1 MDIRIEKKKGIRAL
15 FTKKG
20 IPYLAGALFL
30 VFVLWLLL
38 RDNSSTLRVDART
51 ISVGQVVSGEF
62 NDYIRVTGQVQPITT
77 VQLSPLEAG
86 IVERLVVEEGTSV
99 KKGDVLVVLSNTSLT
114 LEILNSEAELAEKQ
128 NILRN
133 TLISMEQEKL
143 SLRQDKAQL
152 DLDVSRKKR
161 AWQQNEELYRN
172 ALIAREEWLQSK
184 EDYELAEKK
193 RELNIERQVQDSLYR
208 SVQIEQMEENLD
220 NMKRNM
226 QLIRERI
233 GNLNVKS
240 PIDGEVGLLDIVLG
254 QSVSTGQKIG
264 QINDLSDYKV
274 EAQIDESYIDRV
286 RAGLEATFDRQGT
299 DYKVRLRKVY
309 PEVRSGQFRADFT
322 FLGDH
327 PENIRSG
334 QTYYLHLELGQP
346 TEAVIIPRGSFY
358 QTTGGAWIY
367 VLAPEGDKAYKRPI
381 RIGRQNPQY
390 YEVLDGLEPG
400 ERVIVSGYENYG
412 SNDVLI
418 LNKQF
423 SAEISPHPSKPNN
436 MFRQL
441 NFRSFFNFLGRNK
454 LYAAINIFG
463 LSVSLMFVIL
473 IADYTLRQL
482 TCDDYHA
489 KADRIYVIGNEERIT
504 SGYYL
509 QKYLRDRY
517 PEIESTC
524 AVAVSGQSTD
534 AMQPVEAGQ
543 GKYSATILFADT
555 TFFRIFD
562 FELLEGDREQ
572 ALASRDNVVLSESF
586 ARKVFGTFNPMG
598 QVIRFPDEEKSYVV
612 SGVVRDIDRSVI
624 PNMDI
629 IMRAERLCDI
639 NSANDERMSNSGA
652 VTTFILA
659 RPGAD
664 LTAKIPDML
673 DYFKEIYW
681 IYKGNVYQHVTL
693 TPLRDV
699 YFLSQNNDGGF
710 NYGSWP
716 FVMILF
722 GVGAVILLFAVMN
735 YINLTVA
742 QTGFRA
748 KEMAAR
754 RLLGASRGEII
765 LKLILESTFLGVVA
779 FVIALFLAAAVEP
792 GASRLLGSK
801 IGVWQDMT
809 PAVVACYAAFI
820 VVLGV
825 VAGFIPA
832 MMVSRYKPVDIVRGS
847 FRHRTKMF
855 YSKVLI
861 TIQNVITIVL
871 IATSLTIGLQIRH
884 LISAPMGYNT
894 ADILDV
900 STEIFTGKPQI
911 AQFREELLREP
922 CVEAVALGCGTPHD
936 RGNNNTMQYGPD
948 RMIGFQIF
956 IGDSTYFRILGL
968 ERLRDNHLARMN
980 DDNMVF
986 INQHAL
992 RELGIAEDAEE
1003 FKVGMD
1009 YSYPY
1014 QIAGIYRDFQIGS
1027 ALDKPQSAMLWQTDD
1042 IADMYPWNILV
1053 KIRGDKTAAYNT
1065 VKSVFERISDGAVF
1079 TGAEYIEQEIEADYA
1094 EQRRILHI
1102 VGIFTLVAILISAL
1116 GLVAMSTYYIQQKEQ
1131 EVAVRKVFGS
1141 TRGEVLVRLVGNFM
1155 RLVGAAFVL
1164 AVPVAWYLLERWL
1177 QDYSV
1182 RISLSPLIF
1191 LIPGAFAAA
1200 VAFVAVFWQSS
1211 RAADS
1216 NPVDSIKN

>member
-1 MDIRIEKKKGIRAL
+1 M
-15 FTKKG
+15 
-20 IPYLAGALFL
+20 
-30 VFVLWLLL
+30 
-38 RDNSSTLRVDART
+38 
-51 ISVGQVVSGEF
+51 
-62 NDYIRVTGQVQPITT
+62 
-77 VQLSPLEAG
+77 
-86 IVERLVVEEGTSV
+86 
-99 KKGDVLVVLSNTSLT
+99 
-114 LEILNSEAELAEKQ
+114 
-128 NILRN
+128 
-133 TLISMEQEKL
+133 
-143 SLRQDKAQL
+143 
-152 DLDVSRKKR
+152 
-161 AWQQNEELYRN
+161 
-172 ALIAREEWLQSK
+172 
-184 EDYELAEKK
+184 
-193 RELNIERQVQDSLYR
+193 
-208 SVQIEQMEENLD
+208 
-220 NMKRNM
+220 
-226 QLIRERI
+226 
-233 GNLNVKS
+233 
-240 PIDGEVGLLDIVLG
+240 
-254 QSVSTGQKIG
+254 
-264 QINDLSDYKV
+264 
-274 EAQIDESYIDRV
+274 
-286 RAGLEATFDRQGT
+286 
-299 DYKVRLRKVY
+299 
-309 PEVRSGQFRADFT
+309 
-322 FLGDH
+322 
-327 PENIRSG
+327 
-334 QTYYLHLELGQP
+334 
-346 TEAVIIPRGSFY
+346 
-358 QTTGGAWIY
+358 
-367 VLAPEGDKAYKRPI
+367 
-381 RIGRQNPQY
+381 
-390 YEVLDGLEPG
+390 
-400 ERVIVSGYENYG
+400 
-412 SNDVLI
+412 
-418 LNKQF
+418 
-423 SAEISPHPSKPNN
+423 
-436 MFRQL
+436 
-441 NFRSFFNFLGRNK
+441 
-454 LYAAINIFG
+454 
-463 LSVSLMFVIL
+463 
-473 IADYTLRQL
+473 
-482 TCDDYHA
+482 
-489 KADRIYVIGNEERIT
+489 
-504 SGYYL
+504 
-509 QKYLRDRY
+509 
-517 PEIESTC
+517 
-524 AVAVSGQSTD
+524 
-534 AMQPVEAGQ
+534 
-543 GKYSATILFADT
+543 
-555 TFFRIFD
+555 
-562 FELLEGDREQ
+562 
-572 ALASRDNVVLSESF
+572 
-586 ARKVFGTFNPMG
+586 
-598 QVIRFPDEEKSYVV
+598 
-612 SGVVRDIDRSVI
+612 
-624 PNMDI
+624 
-629 IMRAERLCDI
+629 
-639 NSANDERMSNSGA
+639 
-652 VTTFILA
+652 TTFILA

-765 LKLILESTFLGVVA
+765 LKLILESTFLCVVA

-968 ERLRDNHLARMN
+968 ERLRDNHLATREDGN
-980 DDNMVF
+980 NALFV
-986 INQHAL
+986 NQYAL
-992 RELGIAEDAEE
+992 QALGIAEDATN
-1003 FKVGMD
+1003 FKVGENYTYNYD
-1009 YSYPY
+1009 
-1014 QIAGIYRDFQIGS
+1014 IAGVYRDFQLGS
-1027 ALDKPQSAMLWQTDD
+1027 ALDELQPVLLKYYDSPEEFLKKA
-1042 IADMYPWNILV
+1042 YPWNILV
-1053 KIRGDKTAAYNT
+1053 KIHGDKTAAYNT

-1094 EQRRILHI
+1094 QQRRILHI

-1141 TRGEVLVRLVGNFM
+1141 TRGEVLTRLVGNFM
-1155 RLVGAAFVL
+1155 RLVGAAFVI

-1191 LIPGAFAAA
+1191 LASGAFAAA

>member
-1 MDIRIEKKKGIRAL
+1 
-15 FTKKG
+15 
-20 IPYLAGALFL
+20 
-30 VFVLWLLL
+30 
-38 RDNSSTLRVDART
+38 
-51 ISVGQVVSGEF
+51 
-62 NDYIRVTGQVQPITT
+62 
-77 VQLSPLEAG
+77 
-86 IVERLVVEEGTSV
+86 
-99 KKGDVLVVLSNTSLT
+99 
-114 LEILNSEAELAEKQ
+114 
-128 NILRN
+128 
-133 TLISMEQEKL
+133 
-143 SLRQDKAQL
+143 
-152 DLDVSRKKR
+152 
-161 AWQQNEELYRN
+161 
-172 ALIAREEWLQSK
+172 
-184 EDYELAEKK
+184 
-193 RELNIERQVQDSLYR
+193 
-208 SVQIEQMEENLD
+208 
-220 NMKRNM
+220 
-226 QLIRERI
+226 
-233 GNLNVKS
+233 
-240 PIDGEVGLLDIVLG
+240 
-254 QSVSTGQKIG
+254 
-264 QINDLSDYKV
+264 
-274 EAQIDESYIDRV
+274 
-286 RAGLEATFDRQGT
+286 
-299 DYKVRLRKVY
+299 
-309 PEVRSGQFRADFT
+309 
-322 FLGDH
+322 
-327 PENIRSG
+327 
-334 QTYYLHLELGQP
+334 
-346 TEAVIIPRGSFY
+346 
-358 QTTGGAWIY
+358 
-367 VLAPEGDKAYKRPI
+367 
-381 RIGRQNPQY
+381 
-390 YEVLDGLEPG
+390 
-400 ERVIVSGYENYG
+400 
-412 SNDVLI
+412 
-418 LNKQF
+418 
-423 SAEISPHPSKPNN
+423 

-489 KADRIYVIGNEERIT
+489 KADRIYVIGNEECIT

-765 LKLILESTFLGVVA
+765 LKLILESTFLCVVA

-894 ADILDV
+894 ADILDI
-900 STEIFTGKPQI
+900 STEIFLGKKQI

-968 ERLRDNHLARMN
+968 ERLRDNHLATREDGN
-980 DDNMVF
+980 NALFV
-986 INQHAL
+986 NQYAL
-992 RELGIAEDAEE
+992 QALGIAEDATN
-1003 FKVGMD
+1003 FKVGENYTYNYD
-1009 YSYPY
+1009 
-1014 QIAGIYRDFQIGS
+1014 IAGVYRDFQLGS
-1027 ALDKPQSAMLWQTDD
+1027 ALDELQPVLLKYYDSPEEFLKKA
-1042 IADMYPWNILV
+1042 YPWNILV
-1053 KIRGDKTAAYNT
+1053 KIHGDKTAAYNT

-1094 EQRRILHI
+1094 QQRRILHI

-1141 TRGEVLVRLVGNFM
+1141 TRGEVLTRLVGNFM
-1155 RLVGAAFVL
+1155 RLVGAAFVI

-1191 LIPGAFAAA
+1191 LASGAFATV

-1216 NPVDSIKN
+1216 NPIDSIKN

>member
-1 MDIRIEKKKGIRAL
+1 
-15 FTKKG
+15 
-20 IPYLAGALFL
+20 
-30 VFVLWLLL
+30 
-38 RDNSSTLRVDART
+38 
-51 ISVGQVVSGEF
+51 
-62 NDYIRVTGQVQPITT
+62 
-77 VQLSPLEAG
+77 
-86 IVERLVVEEGTSV
+86 
-99 KKGDVLVVLSNTSLT
+99 
-114 LEILNSEAELAEKQ
+114 
-128 NILRN
+128 
-133 TLISMEQEKL
+133 
-143 SLRQDKAQL
+143 
-152 DLDVSRKKR
+152 
-161 AWQQNEELYRN
+161 
-172 ALIAREEWLQSK
+172 
-184 EDYELAEKK
+184 
-193 RELNIERQVQDSLYR
+193 
-208 SVQIEQMEENLD
+208 
-220 NMKRNM
+220 
-226 QLIRERI
+226 
-233 GNLNVKS
+233 
-240 PIDGEVGLLDIVLG
+240 
-254 QSVSTGQKIG
+254 
-264 QINDLSDYKV
+264 
-274 EAQIDESYIDRV
+274 
-286 RAGLEATFDRQGT
+286 
-299 DYKVRLRKVY
+299 
-309 PEVRSGQFRADFT
+309 
-322 FLGDH
+322 
-327 PENIRSG
+327 
-334 QTYYLHLELGQP
+334 
-346 TEAVIIPRGSFY
+346 
-358 QTTGGAWIY
+358 
-367 VLAPEGDKAYKRPI
+367 
-381 RIGRQNPQY
+381 
-390 YEVLDGLEPG
+390 
-400 ERVIVSGYENYG
+400 
-412 SNDVLI
+412 
-418 LNKQF
+418 
-423 SAEISPHPSKPNN
+423 

-473 IADYTLRQL
+473 IADYPLRQL

-534 AMQPVEAGQ
+534 ATQPVEVGLQ
-543 GKYSATILFADT
+543 KYSATILFADT

-562 FELLEGDREQ
+562 YQLLDGDREQ
-572 ALASRDNVVLSESF
+572 VLASRDNVVLSESF

-639 NSANDERMSNSGA
+639 NSANDEHMSNSGA

-765 LKLILESTFLGVVA
+765 LKLILESTFLCVVA
-779 FVIALFLAAAVEP
+779 FVIAFFLAAAVEP

-968 ERLRDNHLARMN
+968 ERLRDNHLATREDGN
-980 DDNMVF
+980 NALFV
-986 INQHAL
+986 NQYAL
-992 RELGIAEDAEE
+992 QALGIAEDATN
-1003 FKVGMD
+1003 FKVGENYTYNYD
-1009 YSYPY
+1009 
-1014 QIAGIYRDFQIGS
+1014 IAGVYRDFQLGS
-1027 ALDKPQSAMLWQTDD
+1027 ALDELQPVLLKYYDSPEEFLKKA
-1042 IADMYPWNILV
+1042 YPWNILV
-1053 KIRGDKTAAYNT
+1053 KIHGDKTAAYNT

-1094 EQRRILHI
+1094 QQRRILHI

-1141 TRGEVLVRLVGNFM
+1141 TRGEVLTRLVGNFM
-1155 RLVGAAFVL
+1155 RLVGAAFVI

-1191 LIPGAFAAA
+1191 LASGAFAAV

>member
-1 MDIRIEKKKGIRAL
+1 
-15 FTKKG
+15 
-20 IPYLAGALFL
+20 
-30 VFVLWLLL
+30 
-38 RDNSSTLRVDART
+38 
-51 ISVGQVVSGEF
+51 
-62 NDYIRVTGQVQPITT
+62 
-77 VQLSPLEAG
+77 
-86 IVERLVVEEGTSV
+86 
-99 KKGDVLVVLSNTSLT
+99 
-114 LEILNSEAELAEKQ
+114 
-128 NILRN
+128 
-133 TLISMEQEKL
+133 
-143 SLRQDKAQL
+143 
-152 DLDVSRKKR
+152 
-161 AWQQNEELYRN
+161 
-172 ALIAREEWLQSK
+172 
-184 EDYELAEKK
+184 
-193 RELNIERQVQDSLYR
+193 
-208 SVQIEQMEENLD
+208 
-220 NMKRNM
+220 
-226 QLIRERI
+226 
-233 GNLNVKS
+233 
-240 PIDGEVGLLDIVLG
+240 
-254 QSVSTGQKIG
+254 
-264 QINDLSDYKV
+264 
-274 EAQIDESYIDRV
+274 
-286 RAGLEATFDRQGT
+286 
-299 DYKVRLRKVY
+299 
-309 PEVRSGQFRADFT
+309 
-322 FLGDH
+322 
-327 PENIRSG
+327 
-334 QTYYLHLELGQP
+334 
-346 TEAVIIPRGSFY
+346 
-358 QTTGGAWIY
+358 
-367 VLAPEGDKAYKRPI
+367 
-381 RIGRQNPQY
+381 
-390 YEVLDGLEPG
+390 
-400 ERVIVSGYENYG
+400 
-412 SNDVLI
+412 
-418 LNKQF
+418 
-423 SAEISPHPSKPNN
+423 

-441 NFRSFFNFLGRNK
+441 DFRSFFNFLGRNK

-534 AMQPVEAGQ
+534 ATQPVEVGLQ
-543 GKYSATILFADT
+543 KYSATILFADT

-562 FELLEGDREQ
+562 YQLLDGDREQ
-572 ALASRDNVVLSESF
+572 VLASRDNVVLSESF

-639 NSANDERMSNSGA
+639 NSANDEHMSNSGA

-765 LKLILESTFLGVVA
+765 LKLILESTFLCVVA

-956 IGDSTYFRILGL
+956 IGDSNYFRILGL
-968 ERLRDNHLARMN
+968 ERLRDNHLATREDGN
-980 DDNMVF
+980 NALFV
-986 INQHAL
+986 NQYAL
-992 RELGIAEDAEE
+992 QALGIAEDATN
-1003 FKVGMD
+1003 FKVGENYTYNYD
-1009 YSYPY
+1009 
-1014 QIAGIYRDFQIGS
+1014 IAGVYRDFQLGS
-1027 ALDKPQSAMLWQTDD
+1027 ALDELQPVLLKYYDSPEEFLKKA
-1042 IADMYPWNILV
+1042 YPWNILV
-1053 KIRGDKTAAYNT
+1053 KIHGDKTAAYNT

-1094 EQRRILHI
+1094 QQRRILHI

-1141 TRGEVLVRLVGNFM
+1141 TRGEVLTRLVGNFM
-1155 RLVGAAFVL
+1155 RLVGAAFVI

-1191 LIPGAFAAA
+1191 LASGAFAAA

>member
-1 MDIRIEKKKGIRAL
+1 
-15 FTKKG
+15 
-20 IPYLAGALFL
+20 
-30 VFVLWLLL
+30 
-38 RDNSSTLRVDART
+38 
-51 ISVGQVVSGEF
+51 
-62 NDYIRVTGQVQPITT
+62 
-77 VQLSPLEAG
+77 
-86 IVERLVVEEGTSV
+86 
-99 KKGDVLVVLSNTSLT
+99 
-114 LEILNSEAELAEKQ
+114 
-128 NILRN
+128 
-133 TLISMEQEKL
+133 
-143 SLRQDKAQL
+143 
-152 DLDVSRKKR
+152 
-161 AWQQNEELYRN
+161 
-172 ALIAREEWLQSK
+172 
-184 EDYELAEKK
+184 
-193 RELNIERQVQDSLYR
+193 
-208 SVQIEQMEENLD
+208 
-220 NMKRNM
+220 
-226 QLIRERI
+226 
-233 GNLNVKS
+233 
-240 PIDGEVGLLDIVLG
+240 
-254 QSVSTGQKIG
+254 
-264 QINDLSDYKV
+264 
-274 EAQIDESYIDRV
+274 
-286 RAGLEATFDRQGT
+286 
-299 DYKVRLRKVY
+299 
-309 PEVRSGQFRADFT
+309 
-322 FLGDH
+322 
-327 PENIRSG
+327 
-334 QTYYLHLELGQP
+334 
-346 TEAVIIPRGSFY
+346 
-358 QTTGGAWIY
+358 
-367 VLAPEGDKAYKRPI
+367 
-381 RIGRQNPQY
+381 
-390 YEVLDGLEPG
+390 
-400 ERVIVSGYENYG
+400 
-412 SNDVLI
+412 
-418 LNKQF
+418 
-423 SAEISPHPSKPNN
+423 

-489 KADRIYVIGNEERIT
+489 KADRIYVIGNEECIT

-534 AMQPVEAGQ
+534 ATQPVEVGLQ
-543 GKYSATILFADT
+543 KYSATILFADT

-562 FELLEGDREQ
+562 YQLLDGDREQ
-572 ALASRDNVVLSESF
+572 VLASRDNVVLSESF

-639 NSANDERMSNSGA
+639 NSANDEHMSNSGA

-765 LKLILESTFLGVVA
+765 LKLILESTFLCVVA
-779 FVIALFLAAAVEP
+779 FVIAFFLAAAVEP

-968 ERLRDNHLARMN
+968 ERLRDNHLATREDGN
-980 DDNMVF
+980 NALFV
-986 INQHAL
+986 NQYAL
-992 RELGIAEDAEE
+992 QALGIAEDATN
-1003 FKVGMD
+1003 FKVGENYTYNYD
-1009 YSYPY
+1009 
-1014 QIAGIYRDFQIGS
+1014 IAGVYRDFQLGS
-1027 ALDKPQSAMLWQTDD
+1027 ALDELQPVLLKYYDSPEEFLKKA
-1042 IADMYPWNILV
+1042 YPWNILV

-1094 EQRRILHI
+1094 QQRRILHI

-1141 TRGEVLVRLVGNFM
+1141 TRGEVLTRLVGNFM
-1155 RLVGAAFVL
+1155 RLVGAAFVI

-1191 LIPGAFAAA
+1191 LASGAFAAA

>member
-1 MDIRIEKKKGIRAL
+1 
-15 FTKKG
+15 
-20 IPYLAGALFL
+20 
-30 VFVLWLLL
+30 
-38 RDNSSTLRVDART
+38 
-51 ISVGQVVSGEF
+51 
-62 NDYIRVTGQVQPITT
+62 
-77 VQLSPLEAG
+77 
-86 IVERLVVEEGTSV
+86 
-99 KKGDVLVVLSNTSLT
+99 
-114 LEILNSEAELAEKQ
+114 
-128 NILRN
+128 
-133 TLISMEQEKL
+133 
-143 SLRQDKAQL
+143 
-152 DLDVSRKKR
+152 
-161 AWQQNEELYRN
+161 
-172 ALIAREEWLQSK
+172 
-184 EDYELAEKK
+184 
-193 RELNIERQVQDSLYR
+193 
-208 SVQIEQMEENLD
+208 
-220 NMKRNM
+220 
-226 QLIRERI
+226 
-233 GNLNVKS
+233 
-240 PIDGEVGLLDIVLG
+240 
-254 QSVSTGQKIG
+254 
-264 QINDLSDYKV
+264 
-274 EAQIDESYIDRV
+274 
-286 RAGLEATFDRQGT
+286 
-299 DYKVRLRKVY
+299 
-309 PEVRSGQFRADFT
+309 
-322 FLGDH
+322 
-327 PENIRSG
+327 
-334 QTYYLHLELGQP
+334 
-346 TEAVIIPRGSFY
+346 
-358 QTTGGAWIY
+358 
-367 VLAPEGDKAYKRPI
+367 
-381 RIGRQNPQY
+381 
-390 YEVLDGLEPG
+390 
-400 ERVIVSGYENYG
+400 
-412 SNDVLI
+412 
-418 LNKQF
+418 
-423 SAEISPHPSKPNN
+423 

-489 KADRIYVIGNEERIT
+489 KADRIYVIGNEECIT

-765 LKLILESTFLGVVA
+765 LKLILESTFLCVVA

-968 ERLRDNHLARMN
+968 ERLRDNHLATREDGN
-980 DDNMVF
+980 NALFV
-986 INQHAL
+986 NQYAL
-992 RELGIAEDAEE
+992 QALGIAEDATN
-1003 FKVGMD
+1003 FKVGENYTYNYD
-1009 YSYPY
+1009 
-1014 QIAGIYRDFQIGS
+1014 IAGVYRDFQLGS
-1027 ALDKPQSAMLWQTDD
+1027 ALDELQPVLLKYYDSPEEFLKKA
-1042 IADMYPWNILV
+1042 YPWNILV
-1053 KIRGDKTAAYNT
+1053 KIHGDKTAAYNT

-1094 EQRRILHI
+1094 DQRRILHI

-1141 TRGEVLVRLVGNFM
+1141 TRGEVLTRLVGNFM
-1155 RLVGAAFVL
+1155 RLVGAAFVI

-1191 LIPGAFAAA
+1191 LASGAFAAV

-1216 NPVDSIKN
+1216 NPIDSIKN

>member
-1 MDIRIEKKKGIRAL
+1 
-15 FTKKG
+15 
-20 IPYLAGALFL
+20 
-30 VFVLWLLL
+30 
-38 RDNSSTLRVDART
+38 
-51 ISVGQVVSGEF
+51 
-62 NDYIRVTGQVQPITT
+62 
-77 VQLSPLEAG
+77 
-86 IVERLVVEEGTSV
+86 
-99 KKGDVLVVLSNTSLT
+99 
-114 LEILNSEAELAEKQ
+114 
-128 NILRN
+128 
-133 TLISMEQEKL
+133 
-143 SLRQDKAQL
+143 
-152 DLDVSRKKR
+152 
-161 AWQQNEELYRN
+161 
-172 ALIAREEWLQSK
+172 
-184 EDYELAEKK
+184 
-193 RELNIERQVQDSLYR
+193 
-208 SVQIEQMEENLD
+208 
-220 NMKRNM
+220 
-226 QLIRERI
+226 
-233 GNLNVKS
+233 
-240 PIDGEVGLLDIVLG
+240 
-254 QSVSTGQKIG
+254 
-264 QINDLSDYKV
+264 
-274 EAQIDESYIDRV
+274 
-286 RAGLEATFDRQGT
+286 
-299 DYKVRLRKVY
+299 
-309 PEVRSGQFRADFT
+309 
-322 FLGDH
+322 
-327 PENIRSG
+327 
-334 QTYYLHLELGQP
+334 
-346 TEAVIIPRGSFY
+346 
-358 QTTGGAWIY
+358 
-367 VLAPEGDKAYKRPI
+367 
-381 RIGRQNPQY
+381 
-390 YEVLDGLEPG
+390 
-400 ERVIVSGYENYG
+400 
-412 SNDVLI
+412 
-418 LNKQF
+418 
-423 SAEISPHPSKPNN
+423 

-534 AMQPVEAGQ
+534 ATQPVEVGLQ
-543 GKYSATILFADT
+543 KYSATILFADT

-562 FELLEGDREQ
+562 YQLLDGDREQ
-572 ALASRDNVVLSESF
+572 VLASRDNVVLSESF

-629 IMRAERLCDI
+629 VMRAERLCDI
-639 NSANDERMSNSGA
+639 NSANDEHMSNSGA

-765 LKLILESTFLGVVA
+765 LKLILESTFLCVVA
-779 FVIALFLAAAVEP
+779 FVIAFFLAAAVEP

-968 ERLRDNHLARMN
+968 ERLRDNHLATREDGN
-980 DDNMVF
+980 NALFV
-986 INQHAL
+986 NQYAL
-992 RELGIAEDAEE
+992 QALGIAEDATN
-1003 FKVGMD
+1003 FKVGENYTYNYD
-1009 YSYPY
+1009 
-1014 QIAGIYRDFQIGS
+1014 IAGVYRDFQLGS
-1027 ALDKPQSAMLWQTDD
+1027 ALDELQPVLLKYYDSPEEFLKKA
-1042 IADMYPWNILV
+1042 YPWNILV

-1141 TRGEVLVRLVGNFM
+1141 TRGEVLTRLVGNFM
-1155 RLVGAAFVL
+1155 RLVGAAFVI

-1191 LIPGAFAAA
+1191 LASGAFAAA

>member
-1 MDIRIEKKKGIRAL
+1 
-15 FTKKG
+15 
-20 IPYLAGALFL
+20 
-30 VFVLWLLL
+30 
-38 RDNSSTLRVDART
+38 
-51 ISVGQVVSGEF
+51 
-62 NDYIRVTGQVQPITT
+62 
-77 VQLSPLEAG
+77 
-86 IVERLVVEEGTSV
+86 
-99 KKGDVLVVLSNTSLT
+99 
-114 LEILNSEAELAEKQ
+114 
-128 NILRN
+128 
-133 TLISMEQEKL
+133 
-143 SLRQDKAQL
+143 
-152 DLDVSRKKR
+152 
-161 AWQQNEELYRN
+161 
-172 ALIAREEWLQSK
+172 
-184 EDYELAEKK
+184 
-193 RELNIERQVQDSLYR
+193 
-208 SVQIEQMEENLD
+208 
-220 NMKRNM
+220 
-226 QLIRERI
+226 
-233 GNLNVKS
+233 
-240 PIDGEVGLLDIVLG
+240 
-254 QSVSTGQKIG
+254 
-264 QINDLSDYKV
+264 
-274 EAQIDESYIDRV
+274 
-286 RAGLEATFDRQGT
+286 
-299 DYKVRLRKVY
+299 
-309 PEVRSGQFRADFT
+309 
-322 FLGDH
+322 
-327 PENIRSG
+327 
-334 QTYYLHLELGQP
+334 
-346 TEAVIIPRGSFY
+346 
-358 QTTGGAWIY
+358 
-367 VLAPEGDKAYKRPI
+367 
-381 RIGRQNPQY
+381 
-390 YEVLDGLEPG
+390 
-400 ERVIVSGYENYG
+400 
-412 SNDVLI
+412 
-418 LNKQF
+418 
-423 SAEISPHPSKPNN
+423 

-489 KADRIYVIGNEERIT
+489 KADRIYVIGNEECIT

-765 LKLILESTFLGVVA
+765 LKLILESTFLCVVA

-968 ERLRDNHLARMN
+968 ERLRDNHLATREDGN
-980 DDNMVF
+980 NALFV
-986 INQHAL
+986 NQYAL
-992 RELGIAEDAEE
+992 QALGIAEDATN
-1003 FKVGMD
+1003 FKVGENYTYNYD
-1009 YSYPY
+1009 
-1014 QIAGIYRDFQIGS
+1014 IAGVYRDFQLGS
-1027 ALDKPQSAMLWQTDD
+1027 ALDELQPVLLKYYDSPEEFLKKA
-1042 IADMYPWNILV
+1042 YPWNILV
-1053 KIRGDKTAAYNT
+1053 KIHGDKTAAYNT

-1094 EQRRILHI
+1094 QQRRILHI

-1141 TRGEVLVRLVGNFM
+1141 TRGEVLTRLVGNFM
-1155 RLVGAAFVL
+1155 RLVGAAFVI

-1191 LIPGAFAAA
+1191 LASGAFAAA

-1216 NPVDSIKN
+1216 NPIDSIKN

>member
-1 MDIRIEKKKGIRAL
+1 
-15 FTKKG
+15 
-20 IPYLAGALFL
+20 
-30 VFVLWLLL
+30 
-38 RDNSSTLRVDART
+38 
-51 ISVGQVVSGEF
+51 
-62 NDYIRVTGQVQPITT
+62 
-77 VQLSPLEAG
+77 
-86 IVERLVVEEGTSV
+86 
-99 KKGDVLVVLSNTSLT
+99 
-114 LEILNSEAELAEKQ
+114 
-128 NILRN
+128 
-133 TLISMEQEKL
+133 
-143 SLRQDKAQL
+143 
-152 DLDVSRKKR
+152 
-161 AWQQNEELYRN
+161 
-172 ALIAREEWLQSK
+172 
-184 EDYELAEKK
+184 
-193 RELNIERQVQDSLYR
+193 
-208 SVQIEQMEENLD
+208 
-220 NMKRNM
+220 
-226 QLIRERI
+226 
-233 GNLNVKS
+233 
-240 PIDGEVGLLDIVLG
+240 
-254 QSVSTGQKIG
+254 
-264 QINDLSDYKV
+264 
-274 EAQIDESYIDRV
+274 
-286 RAGLEATFDRQGT
+286 
-299 DYKVRLRKVY
+299 
-309 PEVRSGQFRADFT
+309 
-322 FLGDH
+322 
-327 PENIRSG
+327 
-334 QTYYLHLELGQP
+334 
-346 TEAVIIPRGSFY
+346 
-358 QTTGGAWIY
+358 
-367 VLAPEGDKAYKRPI
+367 
-381 RIGRQNPQY
+381 
-390 YEVLDGLEPG
+390 
-400 ERVIVSGYENYG
+400 
-412 SNDVLI
+412 
-418 LNKQF
+418 
-423 SAEISPHPSKPNN
+423 
-436 MFRQL
+436 
-441 NFRSFFNFLGRNK
+441 
-454 LYAAINIFG
+454 
-463 LSVSLMFVIL
+463 MFVIL

-534 AMQPVEAGQ
+534 ATQPVEVGLQ
-543 GKYSATILFADT
+543 KYSATILFADT

-562 FELLEGDREQ
+562 YQLLDGDREQ
-572 ALASRDNVVLSESF
+572 VLASRDNVVLSESF

-639 NSANDERMSNSGA
+639 NSANDEHMSNSGA

-765 LKLILESTFLGVVA
+765 LKLILESTFLCVVA

-968 ERLRDNHLARMN
+968 ERLRDNHLATREDGN
-980 DDNMVF
+980 NALFV
-986 INQHAL
+986 NQYAL
-992 RELGIAEDAEE
+992 QALGIAEDATN
-1003 FKVGMD
+1003 FKVGENYTYNYD
-1009 YSYPY
+1009 
-1014 QIAGIYRDFQIGS
+1014 IAGVYRDFQLGS
-1027 ALDKPQSAMLWQTDD
+1027 ALDELQPVLLKYYDSPEEFLKKA
-1042 IADMYPWNILV
+1042 YPWNILV
-1053 KIRGDKTAAYNT
+1053 KIHGDKTAAYNT

-1094 EQRRILHI
+1094 QQRRILHI

-1141 TRGEVLVRLVGNFM
+1141 TRGEVLTRLVGNFM
-1155 RLVGAAFVL
+1155 RLVGAAFVI

-1191 LIPGAFAAA
+1191 LASGAFAAV

>member
-1 MDIRIEKKKGIRAL
+1 
-15 FTKKG
+15 
-20 IPYLAGALFL
+20 
-30 VFVLWLLL
+30 
-38 RDNSSTLRVDART
+38 
-51 ISVGQVVSGEF
+51 
-62 NDYIRVTGQVQPITT
+62 
-77 VQLSPLEAG
+77 
-86 IVERLVVEEGTSV
+86 
-99 KKGDVLVVLSNTSLT
+99 
-114 LEILNSEAELAEKQ
+114 
-128 NILRN
+128 
-133 TLISMEQEKL
+133 
-143 SLRQDKAQL
+143 
-152 DLDVSRKKR
+152 
-161 AWQQNEELYRN
+161 
-172 ALIAREEWLQSK
+172 
-184 EDYELAEKK
+184 
-193 RELNIERQVQDSLYR
+193 
-208 SVQIEQMEENLD
+208 
-220 NMKRNM
+220 
-226 QLIRERI
+226 
-233 GNLNVKS
+233 
-240 PIDGEVGLLDIVLG
+240 
-254 QSVSTGQKIG
+254 
-264 QINDLSDYKV
+264 
-274 EAQIDESYIDRV
+274 
-286 RAGLEATFDRQGT
+286 
-299 DYKVRLRKVY
+299 
-309 PEVRSGQFRADFT
+309 
-322 FLGDH
+322 
-327 PENIRSG
+327 
-334 QTYYLHLELGQP
+334 
-346 TEAVIIPRGSFY
+346 
-358 QTTGGAWIY
+358 
-367 VLAPEGDKAYKRPI
+367 
-381 RIGRQNPQY
+381 
-390 YEVLDGLEPG
+390 
-400 ERVIVSGYENYG
+400 
-412 SNDVLI
+412 
-418 LNKQF
+418 
-423 SAEISPHPSKPNN
+423 

-489 KADRIYVIGNEERIT
+489 KADRIYVIGNEECIT

-534 AMQPVEAGQ
+534 ATQPVEVGLQ
-543 GKYSATILFADT
+543 KYSATILFADT

-562 FELLEGDREQ
+562 YQLLDGDREQ
-572 ALASRDNVVLSESF
+572 VLASRDNVVLSESF

-639 NSANDERMSNSGA
+639 NSANDEHMSNSGA

-722 GVGAVILLFAVMN
+722 GVGAVILLFAVIN

-765 LKLILESTFLGVVA
+765 LKLILESTFLCVVA
-779 FVIALFLAAAVEP
+779 FVIAFFLAAAVEP

-809 PAVVACYAAFI
+809 PAVVAYYAAFI

-968 ERLRDNHLARMN
+968 ERLRDNHLATREDGN
-980 DDNMVF
+980 NALFV
-986 INQHAL
+986 NQYAL
-992 RELGIAEDAEE
+992 QALGIAEDATN
-1003 FKVGMD
+1003 FKVGENYTYNYD
-1009 YSYPY
+1009 
-1014 QIAGIYRDFQIGS
+1014 IAGVYRDFQLGS
-1027 ALDKPQSAMLWQTDD
+1027 ALDELQPVLLKYYDSPEEFLKKA
-1042 IADMYPWNILV
+1042 YPWNILV

-1094 EQRRILHI
+1094 QQRRILHI

-1141 TRGEVLVRLVGNFM
+1141 TRGEVLTRLVGNFM
-1155 RLVGAAFVL
+1155 RLVGAAFVI

-1191 LIPGAFAAA
+1191 LASGAFAAV

>member
-1 MDIRIEKKKGIRAL
+1 
-15 FTKKG
+15 
-20 IPYLAGALFL
+20 
-30 VFVLWLLL
+30 
-38 RDNSSTLRVDART
+38 
-51 ISVGQVVSGEF
+51 
-62 NDYIRVTGQVQPITT
+62 
-77 VQLSPLEAG
+77 
-86 IVERLVVEEGTSV
+86 
-99 KKGDVLVVLSNTSLT
+99 
-114 LEILNSEAELAEKQ
+114 
-128 NILRN
+128 
-133 TLISMEQEKL
+133 
-143 SLRQDKAQL
+143 
-152 DLDVSRKKR
+152 
-161 AWQQNEELYRN
+161 
-172 ALIAREEWLQSK
+172 
-184 EDYELAEKK
+184 
-193 RELNIERQVQDSLYR
+193 
-208 SVQIEQMEENLD
+208 
-220 NMKRNM
+220 
-226 QLIRERI
+226 
-233 GNLNVKS
+233 
-240 PIDGEVGLLDIVLG
+240 
-254 QSVSTGQKIG
+254 
-264 QINDLSDYKV
+264 
-274 EAQIDESYIDRV
+274 
-286 RAGLEATFDRQGT
+286 
-299 DYKVRLRKVY
+299 
-309 PEVRSGQFRADFT
+309 
-322 FLGDH
+322 
-327 PENIRSG
+327 
-334 QTYYLHLELGQP
+334 
-346 TEAVIIPRGSFY
+346 
-358 QTTGGAWIY
+358 
-367 VLAPEGDKAYKRPI
+367 
-381 RIGRQNPQY
+381 
-390 YEVLDGLEPG
+390 
-400 ERVIVSGYENYG
+400 
-412 SNDVLI
+412 
-418 LNKQF
+418 
-423 SAEISPHPSKPNN
+423 

-534 AMQPVEAGQ
+534 ATQPVEVGLQ
-543 GKYSATILFADT
+543 KYSATILFADT

-562 FELLEGDREQ
+562 YQLLDGDREQ
-572 ALASRDNVVLSESF
+572 VLASRDNVVLSESF

-639 NSANDERMSNSGA
+639 NSANDEHMSNSGA

-765 LKLILESTFLGVVA
+765 LKLILESTFLCVVA

-968 ERLRDNHLARMN
+968 ERLRDNHLATREDGN
-980 DDNMVF
+980 NALFV
-986 INQHAL
+986 NQYAL
-992 RELGIAEDAEE
+992 QALGIAEDATN
-1003 FKVGMD
+1003 FKVGENYTYNYD
-1009 YSYPY
+1009 
-1014 QIAGIYRDFQIGS
+1014 IAGVYRDFQLGS
-1027 ALDKPQSAMLWQTDD
+1027 ALDELQPVLLKYYDSPEEFLKKA
-1042 IADMYPWNILV
+1042 YPWNILV

-1094 EQRRILHI
+1094 DQRRILHI